1 MRWRTVWGGLHLLG
15 LCLTEAAVR
24 GQEPVP
30 PDVTL
35 QSISAEIARQDAA
48 LESLLVK
55 YRYTS
60 AASTTEADVRKYLGT
75 EVLCNE
81 LHIYAMK
88 GRKRFYSKALSD
100 NPQDTTVDIARL
112 GDHVAPPS
120 LQTAANVCS
129 AFNGDVL
136 RRREPGGTMLAL
148 LNVAETLSESG
159 RFNPE
164 YLGLAG
170 RTPPDV
176 FLPADKQPV
185 ASLRAVIDAGDGV
198 LRSTMEAVDGVPC
211 VVIDRNS
218 ALKNVFWCDP
228 ARGFAIVKKDLFH
241 EGGTLL
247 MWRTTLSDFVEI
259 LPGQWL
265 PRSANVDRYAK
276 PSAPEELHN
285 VPLLRYHYSVLELTA
300 NNVPD
305 SQFELPLQPGM
316 RVIDFNS
323 GKKDPKTNQT
333 RGEMFVVAADGSLE
347 KPKPPVRLPAP
358 EPRKSPILQFAIAWG
373 ALLVAVLLV
382 LAWRM
387 RRSLG
392 Q

>member
-1 MRWRTVWGGLHLLG
+1 M
-15 LCLTEAAVR
+15 
-24 GQEPVP
+24 
-30 PDVTL
+30 
-35 QSISAEIARQDAA
+35 
-48 LESLLVK
+48 
-55 YRYTS
+55 
-60 AASTTEADVRKYLGT
+60 
-75 EVLCNE
+75 
-81 LHIYAMK
+81 
-88 GRKRFYSKALSD
+88 
-100 NPQDTTVDIARL
+100 
-112 GDHVAPPS
+112 
-120 LQTAANVCS
+120 
-129 AFNGDVL
+129 
-136 RRREPGGTMLAL
+136 AL
-148 LNVAETLSESG
+148 LNIAETDSEKG
-159 RFNPE
+159 RFNPD

-170 RTPPDV
+170 RTPPDAFV
-176 FLPADKQPV
+176 PADKQRIT
-185 ASLRAVIDAGDGV
+185 SLRAAIDGGQCE
-198 LRSTMEAVDGVPC
+198 LRPARETVDGISC
-211 VVIDRNS
+211 LAIDRTTS
-218 ALKNVFWCDP
+218 HKSVFWCDP
-228 ARGFAIVKKDLFH
+228 ARGFAIIKKELYH
-241 EGGTLL
+241 EDGTLL
-247 MWRTTLSDFVEI
+247 MWRTMLSDFVEI

-265 PRSANVDRYAK
+265 PRSADVDEYAK

-358 EPRKSPILQFAIAWG
+358 EPRKSPVLQFAIAWG

-387 RRSLG
+387 RRSPG